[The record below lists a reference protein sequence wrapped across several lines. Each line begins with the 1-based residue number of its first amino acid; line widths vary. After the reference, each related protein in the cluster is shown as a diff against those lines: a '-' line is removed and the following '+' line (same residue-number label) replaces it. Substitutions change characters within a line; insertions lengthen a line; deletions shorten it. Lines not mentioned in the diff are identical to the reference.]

1 MPRYRLA
8 MFDFDGTLADS
19 FGWFATTLREIT
31 PRYRLTPLDDAQLQ
45 ALRGLEARAIM
56 QLLGLPW
63 WKLPLVTRAMRRR
76 MRRDIAGI
84 VPFDGIDT
92 LLASLKSQG
101 MHIAIVTS
109 NSPGN
114 VRAVLGERTLAHV
127 DTVEGDI
134 SIFGK
139 GARLAK
145 TLKRFDCPPHEA
157 VYVGDEIRDARAAA
171 ALGIDFIGVGWGYTR
186 PEALQAHLVQ
196 THAQHE
202 VCADSHHLLIAIS
215 AR

>member
-1 MPRYRLA
+1 MPQYRLA

-19 FGWFATTLREIT
+19 FGWFAATLREIT

-56 QLLGLPW
+56 QRLGLPW

-76 MRRDIAGI
+76 MRDDIAGI
-84 VPFDGIDT
+84 VPFDGIDDV
-92 LLASLKSQG
+92 LATLKSQG
-101 MHIAIVTS
+101 MLIAIVTS

-114 VRAVLGERTLAHV
+114 VRAVLGERSLAHV
-127 DTVEGDI
+127 DVLEGDV

-139 GARLAK
+139 QRRLAK
-145 TLKRFDCPPHEA
+145 TLKRFGCAPRDA
-157 VYVGDEIRDARAAA
+157 VYVGDEIRDAEAAT
-171 ALGIDFIGVGWGYTR
+171 ALGIDFVGVGWGYTR
-186 PEALQAHLVQ
+186 PDALQAHAR
-196 THAQHE
+196 HK
-202 VCADSHHLLIAIS
+202 VCADSHELLAAIS

>member
-19 FGWFATTLREIT
+19 FGWFAATLREIT

-56 QLLGLPW
+56 QRLGLPW
-63 WKLPLVTRAMRRR
+63 WKLPLVTREMRRR
-76 MRRDIAGI
+76 MRDDIAGI
-84 VPFDGIDT
+84 VPFDGVDA
-92 LLASLKSQG
+92 LLASLKSQDLR
-101 MHIAIVTS
+101 IAIVTS

-127 DTVEGDI
+127 DALEGDV

-139 GARLAK
+139 KKRLAK
-145 TLKRFDCPPHEA
+145 TLKRLGCAPSDA
-157 VYVGDEIRDARAAA
+157 VYVGDEIRDAQAAA
-171 ALGIDFIGVGWGYTR
+171 MLGIDFIGVGWGYAR
-186 PEALQAHLVQ
+186 ADALQAH
-196 THAQHE
+196 TPNK
-202 VCADSHHLLIAIS
+202 VCADSHQLLAALS
-215 AR
+215 AG

>member
-19 FGWFATTLREIT
+19 FGWFAATLREIT

-56 QLLGLPW
+56 QRLGLSW

-76 MRRDIAGI
+76 MRDDIAGI
-84 VPFDGIDT
+84 VRFDGIDDV
-92 LLASLKSQG
+92 LATLKSQG
-101 MHIAIVTS
+101 MLIAIVTS

-114 VRAVLGERTLAHV
+114 VRAVLGEHSLAHV
-127 DTVEGDI
+127 DAVEGDV

-139 GARLAK
+139 KKRLAK
-145 TLKRFDCPPHEA
+145 TLERFGCAARDA
-157 VYVGDEIRDARAAA
+157 VYIGDEIRDAQAAA
-171 ALGIDFIGVGWGYTR
+171 ALGIDFVGVGWGYTR
-186 PEALQAHLVQ
+186 PDALQS
-196 THAQHE
+196 HARHK
-202 VCADSHHLLIAIS
+202 VCADSHQLLATLSI
-215 AR
+215 R

>member
-19 FGWFATTLREIT
+19 FGWFAATLREIT

-56 QLLGLPW
+56 QRLGLPW
-63 WKLPLVTRAMRRR
+63 WKLPLVTREMRRR
-76 MRRDIAGI
+76 MRDGIAGI
-84 VPFDGIDT
+84 VLFEGIDT
-92 LLASLKSQG
+92 LLAALKAQG
-101 MHIAIVTS
+101 VAVAIVTS

-114 VRAVLGERTLAHV
+114 VRAVLGARNLAHV
-127 DTVEGDI
+127 DALEGDV

-139 GARLAK
+139 QRRLAK
-145 TLKRFDCPPHEA
+145 TLKRFSCAPREA
-157 VYVGDEIRDARAAA
+157 VYVGDEIRDAQAAA
-171 ALGIDFIGVGWGYTR
+171 ALGIDFVGVGWGYTR
-186 PEALQAHLVQ
+186 ADALQAH
-196 THAQHE
+196 AQDK
-202 VCADSHHLLIAIS
+202 VCADSQQLLAALS

>member
-19 FGWFATTLREIT
+19 FGWFAATLREIT

-56 QLLGLPW
+56 QRLGLPW

-76 MRRDIAGI
+76 MRDDIAGI
-84 VPFDGIDT
+84 VPFDGIDDV
-92 LLASLKSQG
+92 LSALKSQG
-101 MHIAIVTS
+101 VLIAIVTS

-114 VRAVLGERTLAHV
+114 VRAVLGDGTLAHV
-127 DTVEGDI
+127 DALEGDV

-139 GARLAK
+139 KKRLAK
-145 TLKRFDCPPHEA
+145 TLKRLRCAPRDA
-157 VYVGDEIRDARAAA
+157 VYIGDEIRDAQAAA
-171 ALGIDFIGVGWGYTR
+171 ALGIDFVGVGWGYTR
-186 PEALQAHLVQ
+186 PDALQAH
-196 THAQHE
+196 AQHK
-202 VCADSHHLLIAIS
+202 VCADSHQLLAAIS
-215 AR
+215 VR